1 MKITKNALK
10 RIIRETINEVGGPWG
25 PEIPRKQGCPPCP
38 PCDERQIDPFKDLP
52 AGLEASLAPQ
62 RGHDASLADVKP
74 RMALEEE
81 MPTRDLEESKVTKS
95 TLKRMVRQA
104 LARKH
109 RKS

>member
-1 MKITKNALK
+1 MKITKNILK
-10 RIIRETINEVGGPWG
+10 RIIKELDWSEFS
-25 PEIPRKQGCPPCP
+25 E
-38 PCDERQIDPFKDLP
+38 
-52 AGLEASLAPQ
+52 AGAPQ

-74 RMALEEE
+74 RVALEEE